1 MRLGRLLV
9 AFASLVAGVRAATAP
24 PSTSFSVSTGSV
36 AFGNVYLGA
45 SATMTFSVTN
55 TTPSD
60 FPANFSV
67 VSDNPVFSA
76 SISPS
81 SINDQ
86 QQGTVSVTF
95 TPTSAASF
103 SGTLTITA
111 SEADFQ
117 TTSRTVAVSG
127 TGLAAFTFSPNS
139 LSLGNVLLG
148 CASSQTFT
156 LFPATPLFFS
166 LSSTSS
172 STSSAFTLNPS
183 MFKASGP
190 TNVTVT
196 FTPSAAGAAEA
207 FINLN
212 AVTQQGQSV
221 QPQLL
226 PIIGTGV
233 DITGLPASL
242 DFGQV
247 AIGSTSPPKTVT
259 LSTNPSVQTV
269 YQFSATSSSGVFKV
283 SPVSPSGSVQIS
295 FAPAAAGAARGTI
308 SITATD
314 PQNSS
319 CPLTRTIAV
328 TGAGISLNL
337 SLSPSSLNFGS
348 VSTGT
353 TSAPQSVTLTNG
365 STLAFTGTV
374 SSSNG
379 LFAVSPASFSVNAG
393 GTQSFNATFAPTSV
407 GPQSGT
413 VTFTLTSTGSASP
426 VTATLTLAVSGQ
438 GQLPVSITVT
448 PSTID
453 FGNVAV
459 GSSATASVAVSN
471 SGGVQASVTGSATG
485 PFSLSATAFNLA
497 PNANQSVTIT
507 FAPAGLGP
515 VQGAATFT
523 AGSVTQTVT
532 LKGTGVA
539 PSFAFLFGQSNPSA
553 TAVQAGGTVPLPPVA
568 VGSNSTTQFFIRNTG
583 ATPATINSIS
593 VSAGSF
599 ALVGLPAMPAN
610 VLSGDSLAFT
620 IRFTPAAPGGASA
633 TLTVNGQTFNLTGTG
648 LVSGV
653 TITSGVFPA
662 AQQPSVTIS
671 LAQGYPVPISGQL
684 VITFSP
690 NAAGAPDDPMIQ
702 FATGGTCSNFNGPA
716 GRCVAFTIPANATAA
731 QFSGNAAQIALQ
743 TGTVAGNINLTATFS
758 AGGTDVTP
766 APAPAGSLTIARSAP
781 VIQSVTATRSGATL
795 QLVIIAFATSR
806 EVNTVRVQFNPA
818 AGANLQTTT
827 LSVDVGSLFTGWF
840 NSSAAAPFG
849 SLFKLTL
856 PFTVQGDPGAVTGAS
871 VTLVNG
877 DGQSAASQANF

>member
-9 AFASLVAGVRAATAP
+9 GFSLFVAGAGAATAP
-24 PSTSFSVSTGSV
+24 PPSSFSVSTGSV

-45 SATMTFSVTN
+45 SATMTFTVTN

-60 FPANFSV
+60 FPTNFSV
-67 VSDNPVFSA
+67 VSDNPAFSA
-76 SISPS
+76 GISPS

-111 SEADFQ
+111 SQTGFQ
-117 TTSRTVAVSG
+117 TTSQNVAVSG
-127 TGLAAFTFSPNS
+127 TGLLAFTFSPSS

-148 CASSQTFT
+148 CSSSQRFT
-156 LFPATPLFFS
+156 IFPATPLTFNLS
-166 LSSTSS
+166 LTSG
-172 STSSAFTLNPS
+172 AFTVNPS
-183 MFKASGP
+183 TFNAPGA
-190 TNVTVT
+190 TNVKAT
-196 FTPSAAGAAEA
+196 FAPTAAGTAAG

-226 PIIGTGV
+226 PIVGTGV
-233 DITGLPASL
+233 DITALPAAL

-247 AIGSTSPPKTVT
+247 PVGSTSSPRTVT
-259 LSTNPSVQTV
+259 ISANPSVQTV
-269 YQFSATSSSGVFKV
+269 YQFSATSSSGAFTV

-314 PQNSS
+314 PQNPS
-319 CPLTRTIAV
+319 CPLTRTVAV
-328 TGAGISLNL
+328 TGTGIALNL
-337 SLSPSSLNFGS
+337 SLSPASLNFGN

-353 TSAPQSVTLTNG
+353 TSAPQSVALTNG

-393 GTQSFNATFAPTSV
+393 GTQSFSATFAPTSV

-413 VTFTLTSTGSASP
+413 VTFTLTSAGSASP
-426 VTATLTLAVSGQ
+426 VITTLTLAVSGQ

-448 PSTID
+448 PSAID

-471 SGGVQASVTGSATG
+471 NGGVQASVTGSATG
-485 PFSLSATAFNLA
+485 PFSLSATTFNLA
-497 PNANQSVTIT
+497 PNANQTVTIT

-515 VQGAATFT
+515 AQGSATFA
-523 AGSVTQTVT
+523 AGNVTQTVT

-568 VGSNSTTQFFIRNTG
+568 VGSNSTTQFFIKNTG
-583 ATPATINSIS
+583 ANPAAINSIS

-599 ALVGLPAMPAN
+599 ALLGLPAMPAN

-633 TLTVNGQTFNLTGTG
+633 SLTVNGQTFNLTGTG

-653 TITSGVFPA
+653 TITSGVFSA
-662 AQQPSVTIS
+662 AQQPNITIS
-671 LAQGYPVPISGQL
+671 LAQSYAAPISGQL
-684 VITFSP
+684 VISFSP

-716 GRCVAFTIPANATAA
+716 GRCVAFTIPAGATAA
-731 QFSGNAAQIALQ
+731 QFPGNVAQIGLQ
-743 TGTVAGNINLTATFS
+743 TGTVAGSINLTATFS

-766 APAPAGSLTIARSAP
+766 SPAPVGALTIARSAP
-781 VIQSVTATRSGATL
+781 VIQSVTATRSGSTL

-818 AGANLQTTT
+818 AGANLQTTA
-827 LSVDVGSLFTGWF
+827 LSVDVGSIFTNWF
-840 NSSAAAPFG
+840 ASSAAASFG

-871 VTLVNG
+871 VTLLNG
-877 DGQSAASQANF
+877 DGQSAASQTNF